1 MAKKLPK
8 KPKQPKMSASKSVW
22 DNWNRRMVEWEK
34 RVKEIKKPAI
44 EKMKIRDRWRGK
56 SAGNIK

>member
-1 MAKKLPK
+1 
-8 KPKQPKMSASKSVW
+8 
-22 DNWNRRMVEWEK
+22 MVEWEK